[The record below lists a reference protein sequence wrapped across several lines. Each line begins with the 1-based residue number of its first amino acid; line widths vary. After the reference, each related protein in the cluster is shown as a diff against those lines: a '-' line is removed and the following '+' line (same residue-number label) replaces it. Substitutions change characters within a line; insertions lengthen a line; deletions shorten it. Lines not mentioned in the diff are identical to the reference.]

1 MAKESEIARQRR
13 RAAGILREHKAELI
27 AGWMEKIRLLT
38 GEKGPEGVTAE
49 RVLQE
54 GAEEFVDMLLSRLE
68 ERGPEADIAAFYH
81 LILEGRQSNVRLA
94 DVAYVL
100 LELKSV
106 GKQMIFEKIEDELT
120 AFRVSRLVDD
130 TVEAVLRK
138 SADLYELTAEADHL
152 TARER
157 LQEIFSAWNLEE
169 ALVDAQA
176 PPEVVRLAAAR
187 LMGVWEL
194 KGVRV
199 RFGEE
204 LGRAAW
210 DMAEGP
216 ELPIPA
222 LREQRQY
229 LTHDEAQGG
238 GVLSVLESVCRRRE
252 AVICGDVEQDEAVV
266 NGPELQ
272 EAGVASFACSPL
284 MSRDRPAGA
293 LLLEAEQPNTFKATD
308 ARRLTDFANV
318 VALALDRTEQ
328 LERSR
333 KEISEAEV
341 IARIGQSL
349 LELPTRQALLQGV
362 VEALR
367 AFRDYMD
374 VSLFRVDAEAGECV
388 LVAEAGRGRRYRPDQ
403 YRQKVGE
410 GFIGLCAQAG
420 ETICASDLERDP
432 RRLVAF
438 EEEYRARSE
447 LVVAVKKG
455 DKVLGVMHFLSE
467 RHADF
472 PDSEVAALEHVSP
485 HIGVALQN
493 ASMITERQRDRYQIE
508 QAHRQLANIIRSAAV
523 GITSTNAD
531 GLYMHWSPSCQV
543 LLGYSEAEVVG
554 RRTPADFA
562 AEPYDLKATLDQ
574 CLRDGRVD
582 VERTML
588 RKDGTAR
595 VIKETCVPMED
606 EEGRHVGFTSYLVD
620 VTEQK
625 RAEEQLRR
633 ERDALNLVVGAMG
646 AGLAL
651 FDSQLRMQWGN
662 PTLMKWFS
670 LTPEAFGK
678 ECHQVRVC
686 GDCKADTCPITQ
698 ATRTGQP
705 ETRVHEVTDASG
717 VWHCYQQVFTPVA
730 HGDTRLVVLTLDITD
745 QSRRTEQMRRIN
757 KLTEKVATSLDLE
770 KVLHLVLTCVTAG
783 HAIGLNR
790 AFIFLLDE
798 DGKALEG
805 RMAVGPVSAADAH
818 RIWTDLEQKDQSIE
832 ELLDSAVPSPSDRR
846 LTEIVRSLSVPF
858 SPPGDTLVRALR
870 TRTSA
875 QVGDAPRDP
884 HMDRELPA
892 RLELEEF
899 VCVPLA
905 VRDEPLGVMLADN
918 KYSRAPISGEQVEM
932 LELFSRQASLA
943 IANAR
948 AYQKM
953 RDQLRELELAR
964 DRLIEAERMASVGR
978 MASHLAHEI
987 RNPLTAM
994 GGFAASI
1001 ARQHQGDPKTHRNA
1015 TIIFEEARRLERTL
1029 VNVLDYTRPLRPN
1042 KAPVCLNDLVSDT
1055 VEQFRAQLREE
1066 NVSLSMALDESLP
1079 EIEADAAMVK
1089 QVVINLVKNA
1099 LEAMEDKGGG
1109 ILSVATAAGD
1119 REVSFQVAD
1128 TGSGM
1133 RSDTLTNLFSPF
1145 FSTKIGGVGLG
1156 LSVSRRI
1163 VEQHGGRIE
1172 VESEAG
1178 VGSRFTVTLA
1188 LSSAGGEQ
1196 EAQAVKGR
1204 TP

>member
-1 MAKESEIARQRR
+1 VAKESEIARQRR

-27 AGWMEKIRLLT
+27 ARWMEKIRLLT

-106 GKQMIFEKIEDELT
+106 GKEMIFEKTEDELA

-152 TARER
+152 TERER

-187 LMGVWEL
+187 LMGIWEL

-222 LREQRQY
+222 LREERQY

-238 GVLSVLESVCRRRE
+238 GVLSVLESVCRRLE

-293 LLLEAEQPNTFKATD
+293 LLLEAEQPNTFKPTD
-308 ARRLTDFANV
+308 ARRLTDFASV

-374 VSLFRVDAEAGECV
+374 VSLFRVDADAGECV

-493 ASMITERQRDRYQIE
+493 ASMITERQRDRYEIE
-508 QAHRQLANIIRSAAV
+508 QAHRQLANIVRSAAV
-523 GITSTNAD
+523 GITGTNTD
-531 GLYMHWSPSCQV
+531 GLYTHWSPGCQA
-543 LLGYSEAEVVG
+543 LLGYAEAEVLG

-651 FDSQLRMQWGN
+651 FDGQLRMQWGN

-686 GDCKADTCPITQ
+686 GECKADTCPITQ

-798 DGKALEG
+798 DGKSLEG

-875 QVGDAPRDP
+875 QVNDAPRDP

-948 AYQKM
+948 AYEKM

-1066 NVSLSMALDESLP
+1066 NVSLSMSLDESLP

-1109 ILSVATAAGD
+1109 VLSVTTAAGD
-1119 REVSFQVAD
+1119 REVRFQVAD

-1178 VGSRFTVTLA
+1178 AGSRFTVTLA